1 MMHNL
6 RVNVKRGLQMPKD
19 SIYAD
24 VANATVSILE
34 KVGQG
39 VLVNDYSII
48 TAAHC
53 INYSLEGG
61 MVLGDLFPEK
71 SKPVRGS

>member
-1 MMHNL
+1 
-6 RVNVKRGLQMPKD
+6 MPKD

-48 TAAHC
+48 TVAHC
-53 INYSLEGG
+53 INYSLEGRYG
-61 MVLGDLFPEK
+61 AG
-71 SKPVRGS
+71 

>member
-1 MMHNL
+1 
-6 RVNVKRGLQMPKD
+6 MPKD
-19 SIYAD
+19 RIYAD

-34 KVGQG
+34 KGGQG

-53 INYSLEGG
+53 VNYSLQGG
-61 MVLGDLFPEK
+61 MVLVIRCLRDH
-71 SKPVRGS
+71 